1 MNESPSTNAQSMR
14 NSSTSWTA
22 AVKNPSGFQIFAT
35 NSPVAGAAHLPL
47 SPFSVRYR
55 PAGARKETTSGQPFA
70 AVARPLQGFM
80 MHRSDGSI

>member
-1 MNESPSTNAQSMR
+1 MNESPSTNAQFVHKLDCSDQKSLR
-14 NSSTSWTA
+14 FSNFRDNFARSRRCSPSS
-22 AVKNPSGFQIFAT
+22 K
-35 NSPVAGAAHLPL
+35 PV
-47 SPFSVRYR
+47 SVRYR